1 MNDPA
6 FASVERYRTAWQAHG
21 VAALA
26 ADKRKVSAAKRAA
39 LDAANDELSAA
50 EYELTSAIPTTK
62 EGNRAKLEQLS
73 GLDDPE
79 LVKEAI
85 ASILRSPHWL

>member
-1 MNDPA
+1 MAGPRRR
-6 FASVERYRTAWQAHG
+6 SPG
-21 VAALA
+21 P
-26 ADKRKVSAAKRAA
+26 DKRKVSAAKRAA